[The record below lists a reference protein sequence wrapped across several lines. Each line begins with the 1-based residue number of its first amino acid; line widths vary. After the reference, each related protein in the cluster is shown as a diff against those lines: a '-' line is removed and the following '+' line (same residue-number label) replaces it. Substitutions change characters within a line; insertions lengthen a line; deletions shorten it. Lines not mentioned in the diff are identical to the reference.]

1 MGLTGLSSGFAYL
14 SKLSHLCSEASQQ
27 PWHFGSGGP
36 LLWALGPLDTG
47 ALPILHTPGVTAKT
61 ACRHGPAESQPLIA
75 TEAGLDSDSAFA
87 QESLVVSCAAVSL
100 GPHTRGLFVPP
111 PGDDADDDP
120 RARGPGLSLYIPF
133 AFISDVC
140 VIGNKKVR
148 AILRVG
154 HCTSTIFLPSN
165 YSEETR

>member
-61 ACRHGPAESQPLIA
+61 ACRHGPAERQPLIA

-111 PGDDADDDP
+111 QVMMLTMT
-120 RARGPGLSLYIPF
+120 PGLGGLAS
-133 AFISDVC
+133 
-140 VIGNKKVR
+140 R
-148 AILRVG
+148 
-154 HCTSTIFLPSN
+154 CTFPLLSSVMFV
-165 YSEETR
+165 